1 MVKPLT
7 PFEIR
12 DADSRFNET
21 CPGCH
26 QPLQIR
32 GIRRGPSGNIQ
43 YAAYCQVHRQVRIYE
58 KVPMIRGLLVIAVQ
72 ETIGE
77 RLEQRDAQGTQE
89 PLL

>member
-1 MVKPLT
+1 MKPLT
-7 PFEIR
+7 PLEIR

-43 YAAYCQVHRQVRIYE
+43 YEAYCPVHRQVRIFE
-58 KVPMIRGLLVIAVQ
+58 KVPMIRKLLTIAVR
-72 ETIGE
+72 ETVGE
-77 RLEQRDAQGTQE
+77 RLAQDDARGKQEQ
-89 PLL
+89 LL